1 MRQYADTFKARM
13 VRGMLGPNAVSARAT
28 TTRTPPTG
36 GPGDGGACHHTA
48 SRAAIEKVPV
58 LAALM
63 PQLQAAHAAIF
74 ALRAHAEDPKVRK
87 LSERQS
93 ALDDQHDQHVRGLH
107 TALTG
112 VAMVSG
118 ARAELL
124 RLRDTLLPEGLAHS
138 QKTYRGQAGHGAMT

>member
-1 MRQYADTFKARM
+1 
-13 VRGMLGPNAVSARAT
+13 
-28 TTRTPPTG
+28 
-36 GPGDGGACHHTA
+36 
-48 SRAAIEKVPV
+48 
-58 LAALM
+58 
-63 PQLQAAHAAIF
+63 
-74 ALRAHAEDPKVRK
+74 
-87 LSERQS
+87 
-93 ALDDQHDQHVRGLH
+93 VRGLH

>member
-1 MRQYADTFKARM
+1 MARKERQAGREGDDPGMRQYADTFKARM

-63 PQLQAAHAAIF
+63 PQLQGRARRD
-74 ALRAHAEDPKVRK
+74 LRAA
-87 LSERQS
+87 
-93 ALDDQHDQHVRGLH
+93 
-107 TALTG
+107 
-112 VAMVSG
+112 G
-118 ARAELL
+118 ARGGS
-124 RLRDTLLPEGLAHS
+124 EGP
-138 QKTYRGQAGHGAMT
+138 QAVRAPVGAR